1 MTDVWI
7 TIGVLAIGT
16 AIIKA
21 AGPVSVGG
29 REMPA
34 RVAAVIALFAP
45 ALLAALVVQETFSHD
60 GELVLDARAA
70 GIAGAALALL
80 AKLPMLAVVTI
91 AAAVTAGVRALS

>member
-7 TIGVLAIGT
+7 TIGVLAVGT

-21 AGPVSVGG
+21 IGPVSVGG

-34 RVAAVIALFAP
+34 RAAAVIALFAP
-45 ALLAALVVQETFSHD
+45 ALLAALVVQETFSSD

-70 GIAGAALALL
+70 GMAGAALALV

-91 AAAVTAGVRALS
+91 AAAVTAGVRALT

>member
-7 TIGVLAIGT
+7 TVGVLAIGT

-34 RVAAVIALFAP
+34 RAAAVIALFAP

-70 GIAGAALALL
+70 GVAGATLALL
-80 AKLPMLAVVTI
+80 AKLSMLAVVTI

>member
-16 AIIKA
+16 ATIKA
-21 AGPVSVGG
+21 TGPVSVGG
-29 REMPA
+29 RDMPVRA
-34 RVAAVIALFAP
+34 AAVIALFAP

-60 GELVLDARAA
+60 GELVLDARGA
-70 GIAGAALALL
+70 GMAGAALALL
-80 AKLPMLAVVTI
+80 ARLPMLAVVTI

>member
-7 TIGVLAIGT
+7 TIGVLAVGT

-29 REMPA
+29 QEMPA
-34 RVAAVIALFAP
+34 RAAAVIALFAP

-60 GELVLDARAA
+60 GDLVLDARAA

>member
-7 TIGVLAIGT
+7 TIGVLAVGT

-21 AGPVSVGG
+21 IGPVSVGG

-34 RVAAVIALFAP
+34 RAAAVIALFAP

-60 GELVLDARAA
+60 GELVIDARAA
-70 GIAGAALALL
+70 GMAGAALALL

-91 AAAVTAGVRALS
+91 AAAVTAGVRALT